1 MNKILTEI
9 DFSKILLEGQATTQ
23 TGQDLLTKYR
33 AILMANEASCAL
45 VNNFIR
51 EANSCRYDNGV
62 VAVLEQVA
70 DFVNSNKTRWQIATA
85 CENIG
90 NNNSAY
96 NYLNANAAKQ
106 AQHLVDLNEDE
117 CVKYIKAGGLKNIM
131 WCESFRTIAKSVFKN
146 SDMVIENA
154 EFKITHPVSITEK
167 QGNELYFSVNRK
179 LFKID
184 ENKAISEAQWSE
196 VSNTFKNIV
205 SLLESNL
212 VTLVDET
219 FCIKYGN
226 SEYQLALN
234 ETLDENNQNVS
245 TLSITKVTGQEE
257 RELTIES
264 LREDNRMMCMTS
276 NPRFRNQTAQVLEC
290 VAQLAENLNK
300 VFLMDYVSIVESA
313 NDKFLVIESEANVYA
328 TLITS
333 RRNTPWTINEEAM
346 KALDFIKSKTKVDLS
361 EQLHEAVQKNIS
373 QVSEE
378 EKAKIETDLKNK
390 SIDEM
395 KKRIEALTERYKDD
409 PAKMALLAKLAKDV
423 QEL

>member
-1 MNKILTEI
+1 M
-9 DFSKILLEGQATTQ
+9 
-23 TGQDLLTKYR
+23 
-33 AILMANEASCAL
+33 
-45 VNNFIR
+45 
-51 EANSCRYDNGV
+51 
-62 VAVLEQVA
+62 
-70 DFVNSNKTRWQIATA
+70 
-85 CENIG
+85 
-90 NNNSAY
+90 
-96 NYLNANAAKQ
+96 
-106 AQHLVDLNEDE
+106 
-117 CVKYIKAGGLKNIM
+117 
-131 WCESFRTIAKSVFKN
+131 
-146 SDMVIENA
+146 
-154 EFKITHPVSITEK
+154 
-167 QGNELYFSVNRK
+167 
-179 LFKID
+179 
-184 ENKAISEAQWSE
+184 
-196 VSNTFKNIV
+196 
-205 SLLESNL
+205 
-212 VTLVDET
+212 
-219 FCIKYGN
+219 
-226 SEYQLALN
+226 
-234 ETLDENNQNVS
+234 
-245 TLSITKVTGQEE
+245 
-257 RELTIES
+257 TIES

-328 TLITS
+328 TLIAS
-333 RRNTPWTINEEAM
+333 RHNTPWTINEEAM